1 MASLVAYQLMNQRMP
16 AEASGSSQ
24 RRPPPPFALGEPAL
38 QRKVGQGHLFAA
50 ITDPLCPESQLT
62 AVPPSVESLRASR
75 VTIVPFLLS
84 AEARNMDRSRYRR
97 WVISRRPARTGAGA
111 GCGPGNQPT

>member
-1 MASLVAYQLMNQRMP
+1 MQARIKGAGHGNRRLGQP
-16 AEASGSSQ
+16 AGS
-24 RRPPPPFALGEPAL
+24 PVTGYLHPTTKLKTCFEGY
-38 QRKVGQGHLFAA
+38 LFAA
-50 ITDPLCPESQLT
+50 ITDPVCPESQLT

-97 WVISRRPARTGAGA
+97 WVISRRPTRTGAGA